1 MITSSTISKVK
12 ALGFGICA
20 ALALALTPG
29 AARAQ
34 SSFSNLYP
42 DFFKIQQPG
51 QLDATGFLGGYVSDK
66 YGTTQEGF
74 QLEQSVTRYVGVFG
88 RLTGYQLWIGE
99 GFDSPLQPGAGH
111 FARLTFGRGQ
121 GGVDL
126 TLYQGTHLFIS
137 GGKDFGD
144 SNADIIEGDFSS
156 WLMLHSLHPVNIS
169 FSAIHNF
176 ENQVTSTEIDIQ
188 AILMSTEKYIVMAG
202 AGGAMYRGG
211 FVAGSGEGQGGPDL
225 AFYYRPWR
233 LGFGAQAGYGNAHQ
247 YGQITMYK
255 ELTLPE

>member
-1 MITSSTISKVK
+1 VTSRILKVR
-12 ALGFGICA
+12 ALAFGICA
-20 ALALALTPG
+20 CVMLAMAPG

-34 SSFSNLYP
+34 SVLNDLYP
-42 DFFKIQQPG
+42 DFFKIQRPG
-51 QLDATGFLGGYVSDK
+51 QLDATGFLGGFVSDK

-74 QLEQSVTRYVGVFG
+74 QLEQSVTKYVGVFG
-88 RLTGYQLWIGE
+88 RLTGYQLWVGE
-99 GFDSPLQPGAGH
+99 GFDSPLQPGTGH
-111 FARLTFGRGQ
+111 AARLNFGRAQ
-121 GGVDL
+121 GGLDF
-126 TLYQGTHLFIS
+126 TLYPGTHLFVS

-144 SNADIIEGDFSS
+144 SHADIIEGDFSS
-156 WLMLHSLHPVNIS
+156 WLMLHSLHPVNFS

-233 LGFGAQAGYGNAHQ
+233 VGLGAQAGYGTAHQ

-255 ELTLPE
+255 ELSIRE